1 MLTSRL
7 AISFVLKGNE
17 EGDGG
22 EKKKKRGAGRVEG
35 GLKHADEEE
44 GIFRASQTSVPD
56 KPWLLLTLQK

>member
-22 EKKKKRGAGRVEG
+22 EKKKKSGEG
-35 GLKHADEEE
+35 GHADEEV
-44 GIFRASQTSVPD
+44 GIFRASQHLFPTN
-56 KPWLLLTLQK
+56 LGFC